1 VNFTTLEVGVK
12 NILLR
17 KLRSLLTVLGIIL
30 GVGSVISMLAI
41 GEGSKQEA
49 LARIRELG
57 QNNIII
63 RSVKPDQGS
72 ASSAATAN
80 ASRDR
85 SSVLE
90 YGLKYSDFA
99 RLKATLP
106 TIKEAVPIALMA
118 GDAQNGASRI
128 PNARILGTTPEFIKV
143 KNLRVFRGR
152 FLTASDNYN

>member
-1 VNFTTLEVGVK
+1 MLTYTQMYLTTLEVGVK

-49 LARIRELG
+49 LARIRDLG

-63 RSVKPDQGS
+63 RSVKPDPG
-72 ASSAATAN
+72 N
-80 ASRDR
+80 ASNAAASQQQGRRDT
-85 SSVLE
+85 VLE
-90 YGLKYSDFA
+90 YGLKYTDFL

-106 TIKEAVPIALMA
+106 TIEQCVPIALLV
-118 GDAQNGASRI
+118 GDAQNSH
-128 PNARILGTTPEFIKV
+128 F
-143 KNLRVFRGR
+143 
-152 FLTASDNYN
+152 

>member
-1 VNFTTLEVGVK
+1 MNFTTLEVGVK

-57 QNNIII
+57 QNNVII

-72 ASSAATAN
+72 ASATSSAAA
-80 ASRDR
+80 AQSR

-90 YGLKYSDFA
+90 YGLKYSDFK

-106 TIKEAVPIALMA
+106 TIQRAVPIALLA
-118 GDAQNGASRI
+118 GDAQNGSLRI
-128 PNARILGTTPEFIKV
+128 PNARI
-143 KNLRVFRGR
+143 
-152 FLTASDNYN
+152 